1 MQGMK
6 YVIKKIPSHPLRFGT
21 AYRAN
26 FLDDF
31 ESSIGEEGIK
41 LFRQSIFGHYL
52 DMPNCNFQGQIIK
65 CLLLLEVD
73 QKNKE
78 ELHIRHVQGNILQFT
93 INDFAI
99 ITGLRCTGNMNDF
112 KYSDDQASRLLSL
125 YFPGAK
131 NRVNKA
137 RFVERFLVGGWK
149 TNEDA
154 VQMAILYF
162 IHTFVFSQL
171 GDAPI
176 SVDDFKMVEDGSY
189 EQYPWGKLA
198 YSKLIKGM
206 RQEFSNA
213 KQMYHLGGMP
223 YALNVW
229 IYECASQVPSEI
241 AVRVGNK
248 IPRILNWRVVA
259 VKPKFETFMST
270 IFSEYP
276 CSNIVQSQHEM
287 KSIVVHDSQQK
298 PEDSTSAAKR
308 SKDVAETSSPPPSKR
323 MKTSP
328 AKKPIHVETAN
339 MHKDFLPPNE
349 SENLVSPDN
358 EPGAKSPKESEKPVS
373 PDNVPGAKSVV
384 DRKFK
389 RLENKMDSNHIDLLK
404 AIDSMA
410 NRMTGTS
417 SQVKKDDFD
426 QSFHVVEQQEAPTG
440 LEGPE
445 PSTMINQVDNISEQS
460 ISADVPELFD
470 QQVYSD
476 TLKEDEPSVKDVS
489 VHQMESQRADID
501 QLIADSDTL
510 QNTRKKD
517 GRVADDKSAKVE
529 DQVEEI
535 EKEKIKPSTSES
547 NTSAPFS
554 TETLDVIDALI
565 YGLPLPAMPLT
576 AVSHEQVQDEC
587 LLRNSQLPTT
597 LPSKANVLSDD
608 TKTPSRRSRIPSK
621 ILQSPYLSNF
631 RSSEKGKE
639 NLSDVTHQTHPFEGF
654 GICYQPPSELVTDY
668 SQWID
673 KGLLKSHGNK

>member
-1 MQGMK
+1 
-6 YVIKKIPSHPLRFGT
+6 
-21 AYRAN
+21 
-26 FLDDF
+26 
-31 ESSIGEEGIK
+31 
-41 LFRQSIFGHYL
+41 
-52 DMPNCNFQGQIIK
+52 
-65 CLLLLEVD
+65 
-73 QKNKE
+73 
-78 ELHIRHVQGNILQFT
+78 
-93 INDFAI
+93 
-99 ITGLRCTGNMNDF
+99 MNDF

-131 NRVNKA
+131 NGVNKA

-213 KQMYHLGGMP
+213 KQMYRLGGMP

-259 VKPKFETFMST
+259 VMPKFETFMST
-270 IFSEYP
+270 IFSE
-276 CSNIVQSQHEM
+276 
-287 KSIVVHDSQQK
+287 K
-298 PEDSTSAAKR
+298 PEDSTSAAKVNFKKPHEITGFEDFSTTPPTEFLKR
-308 SKDVAETSSPPPSKR
+308 SRDVAETSSPPPSKR
-323 MKTSP
+323 MKTFP
-328 AKKPIHVETAN
+328 AKKPIQVETAN
-339 MHKDFLPPNE
+339 MHKDFLSPNE

-358 EPGAKSPKESEKPVS
+358 EPGVKSPKESEKLVS
-373 PDNVPGAKSVV
+373 PDNVPGAKSAV
-384 DRKFK
+384 DQKFK

-440 LEGPE
+440 LEVHNFANKSDPPPKNDKSNVQENIKGPE
-445 PSTMINQVDNISEQS
+445 PSTMINQMDNISEQS
-460 ISADVPELFD
+460 ILADVPELFD

-489 VHQMESQRADID
+489 AHQMEPQRADTD

-510 QNTRKKD
+510 QNTEKKD

-529 DQVEEI
+529 EQVEEI

-587 LLRNSQLPTT
+587 LLRDSQLPTI

-608 TKTPSRRSRIPSK
+608 AKTPSRRSRIPSK

-631 RSSEKGKE
+631 GSSEKGKK

-673 KGLLKSHGNK
+673 K